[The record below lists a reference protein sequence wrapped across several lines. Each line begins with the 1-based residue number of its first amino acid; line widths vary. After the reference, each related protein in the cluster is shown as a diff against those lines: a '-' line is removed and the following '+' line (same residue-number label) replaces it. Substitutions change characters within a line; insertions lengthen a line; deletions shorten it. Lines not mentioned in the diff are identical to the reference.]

1 MMNPMFSFMRSV
13 IELSKDETCF
23 VFQAETCFDFRENNG
38 FDQTA
43 IEPKEARIREGAN
56 IEVPVDLLISL
67 LRPDELEK
75 LRKYAIAYSKKY
87 MSEEG

>member
-1 MMNPMFSFMRSV
+1 MRSV
-13 IELSKDETCF
+13 IELSKEETYF

-38 FDQTA
+38 FDQVA